1 MAMILKKV
9 KEFFVGK
16 KEIKT
21 TPAELKQKL
30 DEIAKMVNDSASIED
45 IKAKVDDFVSL
56 LDALDKQ
63 VDENMQDVSGRGW
76 LSQEAASM
84 DLARLQKGK
93 NSIKRFREQLA
104 ETVKPV
110 GIEVKLP
117 NPNENQSEVEFGS

>member
-45 IKAKVDDFVSL
+45 IKAKVDSFVSL

-63 VDENMQDVSGRGW
+63 VDENIKDVSGRGW
-76 LSQEAASM
+76 LSQDAASM
-84 DLARLQKGK
+84 DFARLQKGK
-93 NSIKRFREQLA
+93 SSLKNFREQLA

-110 GIEVKLP
+110 GIAVVLP
-117 NPNENQSEVEFGS
+117 TSNDNQSEIQFGG